1 MTIHMIQAAHMD
13 HLGRSPVRI
22 HSASVLVF
30 NLHIIQGRVS
40 ACTVRLHCP
49 PTVPCYARTLFDI
62 FFTWKS
68 QHVDFVK
75 HFFIEFT
82 YCI

>member
-13 HLGRSPVRI
+13 HLGRSPARI

-30 NLHIIQGRVS
+30 NLHIIQGHVS

-49 PTVPCYARTLFDI
+49 PSLSAYSALLCKNIVRYFFYVEKSTCRFCKTLF
-62 FFTWKS
+62 
-68 QHVDFVK
+68 
-75 HFFIEFT
+75 
-82 YCI
+82 Y